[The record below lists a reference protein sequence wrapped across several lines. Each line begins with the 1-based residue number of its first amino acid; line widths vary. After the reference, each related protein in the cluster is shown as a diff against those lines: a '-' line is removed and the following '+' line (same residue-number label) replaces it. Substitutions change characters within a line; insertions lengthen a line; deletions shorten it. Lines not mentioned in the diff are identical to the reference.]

1 MTCGRIHLGPVSYGS
16 AICCCCGRTMTL
28 EEGLMYW
35 NIRAQVTQIIEA
47 ANAYVSDYLKRAKRT
62 T

>member
-1 MTCGRIHLGPVSYGS
+1 
-16 AICCCCGRTMTL
+16 MTL